1 MSKGKICLILSAFVY
16 GILPVLAKL
25 SYSGGAN
32 SITLTFLRAAMT
44 LPVLFFLLKAEKKSL
59 KLTKRQLIQVIILG
73 VFGGA
78 LPIILLYISYDFIP
92 AGLATTLHFI
102 YPLVIVFA
110 DALLYHEKMSKLK
123 LLAVVL
129 VTIGIFMFADINMG
143 GAHIGIAAAILS
155 GIFYSFF
162 VIYIDRSGLGDMDYI
177 KLTFYM
183 LLIMSAATLSFGV
196 IVHGINF
203 DMSASSWWMA
213 LIISALSTLIALPL
227 FQAGVRYE
235 GASTAGIMSAFEPV
249 TSIAAGALFLGEYV
263 GLMQIFGAA
272 IIILGIGLVEYERG

>member
-1 MSKGKICLILSAFVY
+1 M
-16 GILPVLAKL
+16 
-25 SYSGGAN
+25 
-32 SITLTFLRAAMT
+32 
-44 LPVLFFLLKAEKKSL
+44 EKKNIDWSNIGFGYI
-59 KLTKRQLIQVIILG
+59 KTDKRFVSNYKDGKWDEG
-73 VFGGA
+73 V
-78 LPIILLYISYDFIP
+78 PVSYTH
-92 AGLATTLHFI
+92 L
-102 YPLVIVFA
+102 
-110 DALLYHEKMSKLK
+110 
-123 LLAVVL
+123 
-129 VTIGIFMFADINMG
+129 TIGIFMFADINMG
-143 GAHIGIAAAILS
+143 GAHIGIAAALLS

-203 DMSASSWWMA
+203 DMSARSWWMA

-272 IIILGIGLVEYERG
+272 LIILGIEMCIRDSFWIAVLSCRAWV